1 MSEATTYEWAEID
14 GVYVLASDYDALKA
28 EVEQTARKRDEY
40 YANWQHLIQRARLVE
55 VLMER
60 AMDASDGHGPDFD
73 AEFSSPSNSGA
84 EHE

>member
-1 MSEATTYEWAEID
+1 MNLEEHLELEVTEQQVTALTVER
-14 GVYVLASDYDALKA
+14 DALKA

-73 AEFSSPSNSGA
+73 TEFSSPSNSNS
-84 EHE
+84 EQ